1 MKRLAI
7 IIVSLLCMVLAFGCG
22 DPPQLAVVDG
32 ISSSAVEGYE
42 FVVFK
47 TGDQLWTIPQGR
59 SVHFTA
65 GTAEP
70 ELENGQFALI
80 KADVEILTGGEAGY
94 MEEPFVN
101 SLISCDVMDY
111 QSAVEKAEIHGTEEG
126 FSYEH
131 HLLTL
136 GTDQGTAIA
145 AICKGKVHLYLD
157 GEFLGEYE
165 ELFENGDHTEKIK
178 QIISRRNEN
187 E

>member
-32 ISSSAVEGYE
+32 ISSSAVDGYE
-42 FVVFK
+42 FMVFK
-47 TGDQLWTIPQGR
+47 TGDQLWTVPQGR

-70 ELENGQFALI
+70 ELENGQFAMI
-80 KADVEILTGGEAGY
+80 KADVDILTGGEAGY

-101 SLISCDVMDY
+101 SLTSCDVLDY
-111 QSAVEKAEIHGTEEG
+111 KSAVEKAQILGTEEG
-126 FSYEH
+126 FSYKN
-131 HLLTL
+131 HLLALT
-136 GTDQGTAIA
+136 TDQGTAVA
-145 AICKGKVHLYLD
+145 VVYKGTVHLYLD

-165 ELFENGDHTEKIK
+165 ELSENGDHTGKIK
-178 QIISRRNEN
+178 QIISRRNEK
-187 E
+187 